1 MLVIVFVQ
9 LKFKLIFVPKKKET
23 TDRKNIPNET
33 KVVKLLSQIAY
44 IMMSTKQ
51 LQWIVDKLQ
60 LKQSS
65 QEEMKKHRHKPL

>member
-51 LQWIVDKLQ
+51 LQ
-60 LKQSS
+60 
-65 QEEMKKHRHKPL
+65 